1 MNMIRTCI
9 AVLALMASALPASAE
24 DPQLICFGNEPSWG
38 LEFAGRSSARL
49 ILPDQRPM
57 YYRGSETRL
66 DFLKERAWRGKVA
79 GGKGGNL
86 VAFLREAAC
95 SDTMSDVQHPVTAR
109 VSLPDGRFLAGCCR
123 IPAARNA
130 MPAPAA
136 TIEGSTWKLVGLP
149 GHDSSALGGAK
160 RPVTA
165 RFEAGRISGFSGC
178 NRFMGGYTVDRDKL
192 VIGTLAG
199 TMMAC
204 PEPEMALESA
214 FQRALAGTF
223 RFAISDD
230 RLTLTPVSGSPL
242 TFQKAPPPRLEGI
255 TWEVTVFN
263 NGRQAVV
270 GTLSGTRLTLS
281 FQEGVV
287 QGHSGCNTFRATFKR
302 DGDRLVIGPAA
313 ATRMACAGDGVM
325 QQEREFLAALETTT
339 VWTIQDGMLDM
350 HRADGERV
358 LMANPVAR

>member
-1 MNMIRTCI
+1 MEMIKTCI
-9 AVLALMASALPASAE
+9 AVFALLASALPASAE
-24 DPQLICFGNEPSWG
+24 DPQLICFGAEPSWG
-38 LEFAGRSSARL
+38 LEFSGRSSARL
-49 ILPDQRPM
+49 LLPDQRPV
-57 YYRGSETRL
+57 YFRGSETRL
-66 DFLKERAWRGKVA
+66 DFLKESAWRGKAA

-86 VAFLREAAC
+86 VAFRREAVC
-95 SDTMSDVQHPVTAR
+95 SDGMSDVKHPFTAR

-130 MPAPAA
+130 TPAPAA
-136 TIEGSTWKLVGLP
+136 TIEGSTWNLVGLP

-192 VIGTLAG
+192 IIGTLAG

-204 PEPEMALESA
+204 PEPEMALE
-214 FQRALAGTF
+214 RAVHGALTGTL
-223 RFAISDD
+223 RYAISAD
-230 RLTLTPVSGSPL
+230 RLTLTPESGAPL
-242 TFQKAPPPRLEGI
+242 VFQMAPAPKLEGV
-255 TWEVTVFN
+255 TWKVTGFN

-270 GTLSGTRLTLS
+270 GTLSGTKLTLS
-281 FQEGVV
+281 FQDGMV
-287 QGHSGCNTFRATFKR
+287 QGHSGCNTFRATFRR

-325 QQEREFLAALETTT
+325 QQEREFLAALETATLWT
-339 VWTIQDGMLDM
+339 VQDGMLDM

-358 LMANPVAR
+358 LTANPVAR

>member
-1 MNMIRTCI
+1 VDMIKACI
-9 AVLALMASALPASAE
+9 AVLALTACVLPARAE

-38 LEFAGRSSARL
+38 LEFAGRGSARL
-49 ILPDQRPM
+49 VVPDLRPV
-57 YYRGSETRL
+57 YFRGSETRL
-66 DFLKERAWRGKVA
+66 DVLKEWAWRGKVA

-86 VAFLREAAC
+86 VAFLREAVC
-95 SDTMSDVQHPVTAR
+95 SDGMSDVKHPVTAR

-123 IPAARNA
+123 IPPARNA
-130 MPAPAA
+130 MAAPAA

-192 VIGTLAG
+192 AIGTLAG

-204 PEPEMALESA
+204 PGPEMALESA

-230 RLTLTPVSGSPL
+230 RLTLTPASGAPL
-242 TFQKAPPPRLEGI
+242 VFQMAPAPRLEGV
-255 TWEVTVFN
+255 TWEVTGFN

-270 GTLSGTRLTLS
+270 GALSGTRLTLS
-281 FQEGVV
+281 FQDGMV

-302 DGDRLVIGPAA
+302 DGDRLAIGPAA
-313 ATRMACAGDGVM
+313 VTRMACAGDGVM

-339 VWTIQDGMLDM
+339 LWTIQDGMLDM

-358 LMANPVAR
+358 LTANQVAR